1 MDKDE
6 IIEAYANTVKEYIL
20 DEDKLVTYITLSK
33 DLCIHVN
40 NSKKLLQHVVQNL
53 QTEKANIKLNVNY
66 IVSGLLED
74 NKAQTKVCT
83 KEDLN
88 IVKTSFKILFYDH
101 IYSVC
106 KGSPVVD
113 NVSYLLLTKFDDF
126 NLCSGQIKGSECVKR
141 STAEIGNLKTSSQE
155 QIIIETKPL
164 ITPAKKNKTGNKDPK
179 LENGEDTKN
188 GIQSEVPPSTV
199 KTEPVT
205 PKKEPTPTKQMTNKT
220 NGHKTQKGIA
230 GFFNKPSIPE
240 IKKAPKETKQIKS
253 GNELKETIKTEE
265 QPMEVDSKPEVI
277 DKKVVKD
284 ESKTKSDNVILNKIK
299 KSSKVDKK
307 RKRVLH
313 VSDSD
318 SDTENDPFVDNLNS
332 NIDSIDHSDDEIPAT
347 PSASI
352 VKITT
357 GIANPKKKRKIVN
370 KTYTDEDGYILTKKE
385 EVYESCSENED
396 VPVKNAKV
404 KEEKSDTSPIT
415 KTVQKTTKKKV
426 SPPQKGKQSTL
437 TNFFKKV

>member
-33 DLCIHVN
+33 DLCVHVN
-40 NSKKLLQHVVQNL
+40 NSKKLLQHVVQDL
-53 QTEKANIKLNVNY
+53 EKENIKLNVNY

-88 IVKTSFKILFYDH
+88 VVKTSFKILFYDH
-101 IYSVC
+101 VYSVC

-113 NVSYLLLTKFDDF
+113 NASHLLLTKFEDF
-126 NLCSGQIKGSECVKR
+126 NLCSGQIKGSECIKR
-141 STAEIGNLKTSSQE
+141 STTEIGNLKTSSQE
-155 QIIIETKPL
+155 QIIIESKPL
-164 ITPAKKNKTGNKDPK
+164 ITPAKKSKTVNNDPK
-179 LENGEDTKN
+179 SKNGEDTKN
-188 GIQSEVPPSTV
+188 GYRSEDLTSTV

-205 PKKEPTPTKQMTNKT
+205 PKKEPTPTKQITNKT

-230 GFFNKPSIPE
+230 GFFNKPSVPE
-240 IKKAPKETKQIKS
+240 NKKVPKETKQIKA
-253 GNELKETIKTEE
+253 GNELKETVKIEE

-277 DKKVVKD
+277 AKKVVKD
-284 ESKTKSDNVILNKIK
+284 ELKTKSDNEMLNKIK

-332 NIDSIDHSDDEIPAT
+332 NIDSIDPSDDEIPAT

-352 VKITT
+352 IKITS
-357 GIANPKKKRKIVN
+357 GITNPKKKRKIVN

-385 EVYESCSENED
+385 EVYESCSENEEE
-396 VPVKNAKV
+396 VPLNNTKV

-415 KTVQKTTKKKV
+415 KTVQKNPKKKV